1 MWLSVRDCSFTQG
14 VLNIHQSGYSTV
26 WLFYG
31 WCHVKLSQCRFCVHH
46 ATMHQFTVS
55 FIWSCIC
62 KIHVCLALTCH
73 LHFWQNDWDLLH
85 ATEVTRSGTDTEIR
99 VSSREENPPAFPA
112 GTRTRD
118 LLIMSLSL
126 YHWAIPAPQ
135 FEYWTVVCYIITD
148 TCPTLV
154 SSICNSHA
162 VGCEWLCTHTYIYI
176 YTDMSQQL

>member
-85 ATEVTRSGTDTEIR
+85 ATEVTQSGTDTEISQLER
-99 VSSREENPPAFPA
+99 RKSSCLSCWDSNPRPFDHESVTLPLSHPSSPIWVFDC
-112 GTRTRD
+112 G
-118 LLIMSLSL
+118 LLYNHRHMPHSS
-126 YHWAIPAPQ
+126 Q
-135 FEYWTVVCYIITD
+135 FH
-148 TCPTLV
+148 L
-154 SSICNSHA
+154 
-162 VGCEWLCTHTYIYI
+162 
-176 YTDMSQQL
+176 